1 MLCTKLGR
9 THTEWR
15 VGSTRVKCLGSSC
28 HHAVAAQHTLCS
40 NHVCD
45 GTIMLPRGHRPLP
58 VIPPSLPPQGLWP
71 NYLKVVPSIA
81 IAFVTYEQVKEWL
94 GVEFRISE

>member
-1 MLCTKLGR
+1 MGQGR
-9 THTEWR
+9 LQERHEVRFAWYEGKAA
-15 VGSTRVKCLGSSC
+15 GSPDRSFECLERSSYA
-28 HHAVAAQHTLCS
+28 HGPLDRRFPISLH
-40 NHVCD
+40 
-45 GTIMLPRGHRPLP
+45 PRPL
-58 VIPPSLPPQGLWP
+58 VCLATQGLWP